1 MAGDAKTWADK
12 LKGVPLTGTISL
24 LARDEGQVPPVGT
37 HVSFLFEEG
46 TVVGLRDDPK
56 GEWQI
61 TRRESV
67 DLAGTPAI
75 GIVIT
80 RVAIRGQGPA

>member
-1 MAGDAKTWADK
+1 MAGDTETWAER
-12 LKGVPLTGTISL
+12 LRAVPLTGTVSL
-24 LARDEGQVPPVGT
+24 LLRDEGQVPPLGAQ
-37 HVSFLFEEG
+37 VSFISEEG
-46 TVVGLRDDPK
+46 TPASLQTDPK

-61 TRRESV
+61 TRRERV

-80 RVAIRGQGPA
+80 RVAIRGQG

>member
-1 MAGDAKTWADK
+1 MAGDPETWAERIRA
-12 LKGVPLTGTISL
+12 VPLSGAITL
-24 LARDEGQVPPVGT
+24 LTRDQGQVPPVGT
-37 HVSFLFEEG
+37 HVA
-46 TVVGLRDDPK
+46 GLRTDPK

-61 TRRESV
+61 TRREPV

-75 GIVIT
+75 RIAIT